1 MSRQGPISVYLN
13 RRMAAL
19 VGLGFASGLPYV
31 LAGDTLSAW
40 LSALHV
46 DVKSIGLFSLVGL
59 PYALK
64 FLWAPLI
71 DRYIPPGFH
80 RLGRRRSWLA
90 AIQLMLVCSLIA
102 LAAAGPRSA
111 ETSLLALAIVGV
123 ALVIALILLV
133 ALGWMEG
140 VYSTQLKPSSTA
152 QQK

>member
-71 DRYIPPGFH
+71 DRYIPPGMMMLPLL
-80 RLGRRRSWLA
+80 RGAIGDDRQLEDTMTDADGAIPSNEA
-90 AIQLMLVCSLIA
+90 ARKIA
-102 LAAAGPRSA
+102 SAGA
-111 ETSLLALAIVGV
+111 D
-123 ALVIALILLV
+123 
-133 ALGWMEG
+133 
-140 VYSTQLKPSSTA
+140 
-152 QQK
+152 